1 MSYRLY
7 ADTQARYVEHHGWL
21 VDEWD
26 DPPEE
31 AIPVATLATYRTL
44 WQHEGEA
51 PREVGQVVEPRYGAV
66 QAAVLAYLREH
77 GEAQATDIARAIRI
91 GGLTAIRS
99 RLCAMEREGKVR
111 RVVGFRGRYTLT

>member
-7 ADTQARYVEHHGWL
+7 ADTQARYVEHCGYI
-21 VDEWD
+21 VDPWD
-26 DPPEE
+26 DPPET
-31 AIPVATLATYRTL
+31 AIPVAMLAAYRTL
-44 WQHEGEA
+44 WQHEDEA
-51 PREVGQVVEPRYGAV
+51 PREVGQVVEPCYGAV

-91 GGLTAIRS
+91 GGLGAIRS

-111 RVVGFRGRYTLT
+111 RVVGWKGRYRLT